1 MILIIAIRF
10 GNNLDTREGNKP
22 SAARHPP
29 RTITGFIKITH
40 SLPSLLNHPPLPLK
54 PPTGHIFTSKMTSTM
69 TTSPSSTNPLL
80 PLQDAAVSPSAPTE
94 QDNYNTQIDAL
105 LTRYLL
111 FLDEYTTLR
120 SSLSSLQAGMYQNLA
135 RANFTAERGVRY
147 GKEYFDERM
156 VASRRVVVRVG
167 AGKEKGK
174 GQGKGDKKEEEEEEE
189 EHGGWWCEDEGEQR
203 VEVGVVEVD
212 EVEVVIEKEEKKDEE
227 RGEDVKQG
235 DKKTAKK
242 EPEEVVGQDKEAK
255 EEVIQ
260 RADTATTATTT
271 PPVASVDQDSGTLS
285 SPNDDNDTPEA
296 DKEDETKK
304 KIRKNDPL
312 RWFGLLTPLPLR
324 LAQTQAIQ
332 AVEQII
338 PRLVTVNAE
347 MAQVEIEVRR
357 ARKRREKAAVKAKAA
372 AAAAKDAK

>member
-1 MILIIAIRF
+1 M
-10 GNNLDTREGNKP
+10 T
-22 SAARHPP
+22 
-29 RTITGFIKITH
+29 TITA
-40 SLPSLLNHPPLPLK
+40 S
-54 PPTGHIFTSKMTSTM
+54 
-69 TTSPSSTNPLL
+69 SPSST
-80 PLQDAAVSPSAPTE
+80 LQDATASPFSPTE
-94 QDNYNTQIDAL
+94 QDPYNTQIDAL

-111 FLDEYTTLR
+111 LLDEYTTLR

-156 VASRRVVVRVG
+156 VASRRVLVR
-167 AGKEKGK
+167 
-174 GQGKGDKKEEEEEEE
+174 
-189 EHGGWWCEDEGEQR
+189 
-203 VEVGVVEVD
+203 
-212 EVEVVIEKEEKKDEE
+212 
-227 RGEDVKQG
+227 
-235 DKKTAKK
+235 
-242 EPEEVVGQDKEAK
+242 
-255 EEVIQ
+255 VIQ
-260 RADTATTATTT
+260 RADTTATTT
-271 PPVASVDQDSGTLS
+271 TTPPPPVASADQDSGTLS
-285 SPNDDNDTPEA
+285 SPNDDTDTPEA
-296 DKEDETKK
+296 DKEDDTKK

-372 AAAAKDAK
+372 AVAAAAKDAK

>member
-1 MILIIAIRF
+1 M
-10 GNNLDTREGNKP
+10 T
-22 SAARHPP
+22 
-29 RTITGFIKITH
+29 TITTK
-40 SLPSLLNHPPLPLK
+40 
-54 PPTGHIFTSKMTSTM
+54 
-69 TTSPSSTNPLL
+69 PLL
-80 PLQDAAVSPSAPTE
+80 PLQDATASPSSPTE
-94 QDNYNTQIDAL
+94 QDSYNTQIDAL

-111 FLDEYTTLR
+111 LLDEYTTLR
-120 SSLSSLQAGMYQNLA
+120 SSLSSLQAGTYQNLA

-156 VASRRVVVRVG
+156 VASRRVVVKV
-167 AGKEKGK
+167 GK
-174 GQGKGDKKEEEEEEE
+174 GTGKGDKKEEEE
-189 EHGGWWCEDEGEQR
+189 HGGSWYEDEGEQR
-203 VEVGVVEVD
+203 VEFGVMEVD
-212 EVEVVIEKEEKKDEE
+212 EVEVVKQKKEEEEEEE
-227 RGEDVKQG
+227 RGEDVKQ
-235 DKKTAKK
+235 DEKK
-242 EPEEVVGQDKEAK
+242 ETEEVVGQDEEAK

-260 RADTATTATTT
+260 KADTTATTT
-271 PPVASVDQDSGTLS
+271 TPVSPDNS
-285 SPNDDNDTPEA
+285 SETPSKPDNDTEG

-372 AAAAKDAK
+372 KAAKAAAAAKDAK

>member
-1 MILIIAIRF
+1 M
-10 GNNLDTREGNKP
+10 T
-22 SAARHPP
+22 
-29 RTITGFIKITH
+29 TITA
-40 SLPSLLNHPPLPLK
+40 S
-54 PPTGHIFTSKMTSTM
+54 
-69 TTSPSSTNPLL
+69 SPSST
-80 PLQDAAVSPSAPTE
+80 LQDATASPFSPTE
-94 QDNYNTQIDAL
+94 QDPYNTQIDAL

-111 FLDEYTTLR
+111 LLDEYTTLR

-156 VASRRVVVRVG
+156 VASRRVLVRVG
-167 AGKEKGK
+167 AGKGK
-174 GQGKGDKKEEEEEEE
+174 GKGDKKEEEEKE
-189 EHGGWWCEDEGEQR
+189 EHGGWWWL
-203 VEVGVVEVD
+203 VG
-212 EVEVVIEKEEKKDEE
+212 KH
-227 RGEDVKQG
+227 
-235 DKKTAKK
+235 
-242 EPEEVVGQDKEAK
+242 KEAK

-260 RADTATTATTT
+260 RADTTATTT
-271 PPVASVDQDSGTLS
+271 TTPPPPVASADQDSGTLS
-285 SPNDDNDTPEA
+285 SPNDDTDTPEA
-296 DKEDETKK
+296 DKEDDTKK

-372 AAAAKDAK
+372 AVAAAAKDAK